1 MEIQRN
7 ISLKPYNTFALEAKA
22 AGFCTVSTVEE
33 IQTLVAQEREQK
45 KFPSLFIL
53 GGGSNILFTANVEAL
68 VVKIALKGTT
78 ILHETATTL
87 DVEIAAGEEWDSA
100 VQNAVTQNWGGLE
113 NLSLIPG
120 SVGAAPVQN
129 IGAYGVELQNVLVS
143 VRGIM
148 RSTGE
153 KRELSCEECSFGY
166 RDSIFKR
173 DLREKF
179 IITSV
184 VLRLQKNPTTV
195 SDLAISYGALTEEIE
210 RLFLGVRREDY
221 TIQHVRSAVCSV
233 RRSKLPNPAVIGNAG
248 SFFKNPTVPYEIYNR
263 IKSTYPE
270 VPSFPVSEKL
280 VKIPAGWMIERCDW
294 KGKHLTPSS
303 DAAVHDKQALVLVN
317 HGAARGEEIL
327 ELSRQIQ
334 ASVYE
339 HFGVT
344 LETEVNIFP
353 SIR

>member
-22 AGFCTVSTVEE
+22 AGFSTVSTVEE
-33 IQTLVAQEREQK
+33 IQDLLAQERERK
-45 KFPSLFIL
+45 EFSSLLIL
-53 GGGSNILFTANVEAL
+53 GGGSNILFTTNVKAL
-68 VVKIALKGTT
+68 VIKIALKGTT

-87 DVEIAAGEEWDSA
+87 DVEVAAGEEWDSV
-100 VQNAVTQNWGGLE
+100 VQNAVIQNWGGLE

-129 IGAYGVELQNVLVS
+129 IGAYGIELQNVLVS
-143 VRGIM
+143 VRGVM

-153 KRELSCEECSFGY
+153 KREFSRDECSFGY

-184 VLRLQKNPTTV
+184 VLRLQKNPTSA
-195 SDLAISYGALTEEIE
+195 SDLAISYGALEEEIE
-210 RLFLGVRREDY
+210 RLFPGVRREDY
-221 TIQHVRSAVCSV
+221 TVQHVRSAVCSV

-248 SFFKNPTVPYEIYNR
+248 SFFKNPTVPREIYNR
-263 IKSTYPE
+263 IKSSYPE
-270 VPSFPVSEKL
+270 VPSFSVSDNL
-280 VKIPAGWMIERCDW
+280 VKIPAGWMIERCGW
-294 KGKHLTPSS
+294 KGKRLMPNS

-317 HGAARGEEIL
+317 YGAATGDEIL

-334 ASVYE
+334 TSVHE
-339 HFGVT
+339 HFGVA
-344 LETEVNIFP
+344 LETEVNIC
-353 SIR
+353 

>member
-33 IQTLVAQEREQK
+33 IQTLLAQEREQK

-87 DVEIAAGEEWDSA
+87 DVEIAAGEEWDNA

-153 KRELSCEECSFGY
+153 KRELSCEECFFGY

-195 SDLAISYGALTEEIE
+195 SELSVSYGALAEEIE

-248 SFFKNPTVPYEIYNR
+248 SFFKNPTVPHEIYNR

-270 VPSFPVSEKL
+270 VPSFPVSENL
-280 VKIPAGWMIERCDW
+280 VKIPAGWMIERCGW
-294 KGKHLTPSS
+294 KGKRLMPAS

-317 HGAARGEEIL
+317 HGAATGEEIL

-334 ASVYE
+334 SSVQE
-339 HFGVT
+339 HFGVA
-344 LETEVNIFP
+344 LETEVNIF
-353 SIR
+353 